1 MLWCY
6 VFCVGIVSA
15 QVIAS
20 LKSRLLV
27 IECPRFPHLHYTL
40 DYKWNVVITTDLTV
54 ELIPLVHALVFCTA
68 SFTPWILSW
77 SLSLAGD
84 HMTPPFD
91 LLPLCSIAFIYSG
104 LDVCLWDLNTYSDDS
119 HPCVD
124 YVDSLNCKSYSPDQV
139 KHILNNNNFSLL
151 HLNTRSLQKHHDDLV
166 SLMTIT
172 DHGFDVVGC
181 SETWL
186 NERSQNL

>member
-1 MLWCY
+1 MYGLVYHIHVSACIVWVWGYECVLWCY

-68 SFTPWILSW
+68 SFTPWALSW

-91 LLPLCSIAFIYSG
+91 LLPLYSITFIYSG
-104 LDVCLWDLNTYSDDS
+104 LDACLWDLNTW
-119 HPCVD
+119 
-124 YVDSLNCKSYSPDQV
+124 KIAMIA
-139 KHILNNNNFSLL
+139 ILVL
-151 HLNTRSLQKHHDDLV
+151 TMWIV
-166 SLMTIT
+166 
-172 DHGFDVVGC
+172 
-181 SETWL
+181 
-186 NERSQNL
+186 